1 MNRYNDNIQ
10 TIYKLR
16 DQIKT
21 ELDKMDIS
29 NKDRLLKYRL
39 DDLINLELKECLNCH
54 RLFLPDMYNNN
65 QKFCSHDCLYRSTK
79 ATRKYKVSND
89 LQFRQIDNLRK
100 AIYEKRYRAKISKK
114 ELSCEDIYNG
124 ILENLSE
131 LKKVRHNMTKS
142 EFDKSFN
149 ELKMVYKQA
158 GAIDTKI
165 LNIDK

>member
-1 MNRYNDNIQ
+1 MNRYYDNIQ

-21 ELDKMDIS
+21 ELNKIDIS

-65 QKFCSHDCLYRSTK
+65 QKFCSRDCLYRSTK

-100 AIYEKRYRAKISKK
+100 AIYEERYRTIDVEWMLYSLQDLLDIGEITEYEVEKI
-114 ELSCEDIYNG
+114 
-124 ILENLSE
+124 
-131 LKKVRHNMTKS
+131 KS
-142 EFDKSFN
+142 AMMKSNFGS
-149 ELKMVYKQA
+149 MS
-158 GAIDTKI
+158 IDW
-165 LNIDK
+165 

>member
-1 MNRYNDNIQ
+1 MNRYYDIIQ
-10 TIYKLR
+10 TKYKLR
-16 DQIKT
+16 DQRKT
-21 ELDKMDIS
+21 ELYKVDTS

-65 QKFCSHDCLYRSTK
+65 QKFCSRDCLYRSTK

-114 ELSCEDIYNG
+114 ELYCEDIYNG

-149 ELKMVYKQA
+149 ELKMIYKQT

-165 LNIDK
+165 LNMDK